1 MKKPL
6 RRILAG
12 LTLATATITGY
23 ALTEDSVTSP
33 AGDTAW
39 GAPDTTTVAA
49 VDTPVHADISGLAV
63 TPLDTA
69 WG

>member
-6 RRILAG
+6 RQLLAG
-12 LTLATATITGY
+12 LALATAAITGY
-23 ALTEDSVTSP
+23 ALQDGASAP
-33 AGDTAW
+33 AADTAW

-49 VDTPVHADISGLAV
+49 VDTLVDADVSGLAV

>member
-6 RRILAG
+6 RRILAA

-23 ALTEDSVTSP
+23 ALEDGVTAPS
-33 AGDTAW
+33 GDTAW
-39 GAPDTTTVAA
+39 GAPDTLTVP
-49 VDTPVHADISGLAV
+49 VDTPAVTDGIGTIV